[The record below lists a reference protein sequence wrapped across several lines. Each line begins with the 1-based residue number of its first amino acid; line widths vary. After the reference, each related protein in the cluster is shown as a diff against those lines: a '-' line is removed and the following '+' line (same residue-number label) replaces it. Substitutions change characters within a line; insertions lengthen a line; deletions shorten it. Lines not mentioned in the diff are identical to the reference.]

1 MCAKCLLIV
10 ERQRVL
16 AAQVALRRQQ
26 MHETKQRVTPLPRG
40 DTFPVARTSPS
51 LSPGLDAK
59 EDEGGLFCISS
70 TSLRVWGIFLLSFYE
85 LISSKSYVKL
95 GGETAGW
102 YLP

>member
-40 DTFPVARTSPS
+40 DIFPVARTSPAI
-51 LSPGLDAK
+51 SPTLEMK
-59 EDEGGLFCISS
+59 EDDGKLEKFCSAQI
-70 TSLRVWGIFLLSFYE
+70 
-85 LISSKSYVKL
+85 LIAKHL
-95 GGETAGW
+95 T
-102 YLP
+102 

>member
-51 LSPGLDAK
+51 LSPSLDAK
-59 EDEGGLFCISS
+59 EDEGGLLCISS
-70 TSLRVWGIFLLSFYE
+70 I
-85 LISSKSYVKL
+85 
-95 GGETAGW
+95 
-102 YLP
+102 

>member
-40 DTFPVARTSPS
+40 DIFPVARTSPAV
-51 LSPGLDAK
+51 SPTLKMK
-59 EDEGGLFCISS
+59 ENDGKKVEPFHI
-70 TSLRVWGIFLLSFYE
+70 
-85 LISSKSYVKL
+85 
-95 GGETAGW
+95 
-102 YLP
+102 